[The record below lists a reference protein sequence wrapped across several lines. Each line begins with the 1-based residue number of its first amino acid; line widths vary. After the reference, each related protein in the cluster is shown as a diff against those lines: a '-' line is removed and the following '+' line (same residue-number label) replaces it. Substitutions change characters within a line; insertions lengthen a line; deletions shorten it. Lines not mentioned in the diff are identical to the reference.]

1 MRVPVNGNGRN
12 CVRRFVMSAESVAKP
27 LIPAEVR
34 TSDQGDEA
42 QSGNR
47 TMPDPPLKMAKAG
60 IGRAVKHAIGD
71 DPLKVYGD
79 DSMMAKVIT
88 GEKVP
93 DYLGRIYKN
102 DDARRRYALSL
113 LRGDKRVRVR
123 TVIEIEEEG

>member
-1 MRVPVNGNGRN
+1 M
-12 CVRRFVMSAESVAKP
+12 AESVVKAAVP
-27 LIPAEVR
+27 VEVR
-34 TSDQGDEA
+34 TPDHGADA
-42 QSGNR
+42 PSGNR
-47 TMPDPPLKMAKAG
+47 TLPDAPLKMAKAG
-60 IGRAVKHAIGD
+60 IGRAVKYAIGD

-93 DYLGRIYKN
+93 DYLGRIYRN

-123 TVIEIEEEG
+123 TIIEIDEEVGT